1 MVVLEVISMVLVG
14 LLTAAPR
21 FAAAATNCDA
31 PAAEMT
37 QDAEEQSF
45 LQQIN
50 TYRAQSGLQP
60 VAVSQTLTRGA
71 TWMAA
76 DMAAYNYF
84 NHTDRLGRQWD
95 QRMLQCDVPQVAPSA
110 WSENIA
116 AWYDTGVSV
125 FG

>member
-1 MVVLEVISMVLVG
+1 
-14 LLTAAPR
+14 
-21 FAAAATNCDA
+21 
-31 PAAEMT
+31 
-37 QDAEEQSF
+37 
-45 LQQIN
+45 
-50 TYRAQSGLQP
+50 
-60 VAVSQTLTRGA
+60 
-71 TWMAA
+71 MAA

-125 FG
+125 FGGWKNSPGHNANMLNAAFRQIGIARYYSPASLYGWYWAADFCY